1 MKSCVAINMKP
12 GDLIQDHD
20 DGEIGLVVS
29 VGPGY
34 QVNGDKDYPDGNMPS
49 WKVRWPSIP
58 YVCDLGEDALTEGLV
73 EIIHAA

>member
-1 MKSCVAINMKP
+1 MLRP

-34 QVNGDKDYPDGNMPS
+34 QVNECGEYPDGTMPS

-58 YVCDLGEDALTEGLV
+58 YVCDLGLDALTTGMV
-73 EIIHAA
+73 EIISKS

>member
-1 MKSCVAINMKP
+1 MKP

-34 QVNGDKDYPDGNMPS
+34 QVSECSKYPDGDMPS
-49 WKVRWPSIP
+49 WKVEWPSIP
-58 YVCDLGEDALTEGLV
+58 YVCDLGEDALISGLV
-73 EIIHAA
+73 KVISKA